1 MKHRSGSSSFA
12 LSATATVAGCLGLA
26 GAAGF
31 ATPCPAE
38 TIAVDTGIAVKDP
51 GFAPPS
57 RGMRTAGG
65 RPGSGLTAHVNIAPC
80 LPRSLEPA
88 PLAPAQRAAPAC
100 CLLHRPSGAML
111 ACATISLA
119 GSGPRA
125 YHRIRR
131 VQAHRAPCAAGI
143 LLFLIAQCFLCLN

>member
-51 GFAPPS
+51 GFATPS
-57 RGMRTAGG
+57 RGMTMQEVIAKFGAPTSKLPAIGKPPIARWEYAAFVVYFEFDHVVHTVVSASQQPAG
-65 RPGSGLTAHVNIAPC
+65 AP
-80 LPRSLEPA
+80 PA
-88 PLAPAQRAAPAC
+88 DAQAPDSP
-100 CLLHRPSGAML
+100 P
-111 ACATISLA
+111 T
-119 GSGPRA
+119 
-125 YHRIRR
+125 
-131 VQAHRAPCAAGI
+131 
-143 LLFLIAQCFLCLN
+143 